1 MPDPAV
7 FGLKEALELY
17 VKDREAILQ
26 MWSFFSAGTLAVL
39 GFTVGS
45 DKATLSKAAVRTVQ
59 FGYLAFALGN
69 LAALVSSQ
77 LDYRAVAKLV
87 ARLADAQKLTE
98 LVAMEPVH
106 PGLFAVFH
114 VVVTIAVLAAIQI
127 TYNSRAKADA

>member
-59 FGYLAFALGN
+59 FGYLVFAFGN

-77 LDYRAVAKLV
+77 LDYCAVARLV
-87 ARLADAQKLTE
+87 ARLAEAQKLTE
-98 LVAMEPVH
+98 LVTMEPVH
-106 PGLFAVFH
+106 PGLFAIFH
-114 VVVTIAVLAAIQI
+114 IVVTIAVLAAIQI
-127 TYNSRAKADA
+127 TYNSHAKADA

>member
-7 FGLKEALELY
+7 FGLKEVLELY

-59 FGYLAFALGN
+59 FGYLVFAFGN
-69 LAALVSSQ
+69 LVAVVSSQ
-77 LDYRAVAKLV
+77 SDYCAVARLV
-87 ARLADAQKLTE
+87 ARLAEAQKLTE
-98 LVAMEPVH
+98 LGTMYPIP
-106 PGLFAVFH
+106 PGLFAIFH
-114 VVVTIAVLAAIQI
+114 IVVTIAVLAAIQI
-127 TYNSRAKADA
+127 TYNSHAKADA